1 MAENLKSDGKRVIAF
16 GCEKWGYSAAD
27 LTGTTRKSY
36 STSVHLI
43 RVKCTGRIGLHL
55 IMESFLN
62 GADGVAIISW
72 KEGECEFGNGNMNT
86 YEHVQ
91 FLKKL
96 FNHIGIS
103 EDRIHQ
109 YFVSAAEVDNFVSSV
124 EDIAKKVEK
133 LPPLPKFIPK

>member
-1 MAENLKSDGKRVIAF
+1 MTENIKDRKIIAF

-36 STSVHLI
+36 STNFHLI
-43 RVKCTGRIGLHL
+43 RVRCTGRIGIHL

-86 YEHVQ
+86 FEHVK
-91 FLKKL
+91 FLKRL
-96 FNHIGIS
+96 FKHLGLA
-103 EDRIHQ
+103 EERIQQ
-109 YFVSAAEVDNFVSSV
+109 YFCSAAEVEKFIKSV
-124 EDIAKKVEK
+124 EDITHKVEL
-133 LPPLPKFIPK
+133 LPPLPK